1 MYSVILKNN
10 KMAFVEY
17 KSMYRINLYDN
28 RTEILLN
35 EGSYNLY
42 FTGGFNLELLRDFQI
57 TLQNMQS
64 RELVKLNKTR
74 RIRSYEN
81 GQKAIKYWNF
91 EIKLKGNYEV
101 LILNPD
107 QVRMKKSMLTSLNWI
122 MSPPKKNDKN
132 IIISKNGY

>member
-1 MYSVILKNN
+1 
-10 KMAFVEY
+10 MAFVEY
-17 KSMYRINLYDN
+17 KNMYRINLYDN

-42 FTGGFNLELLRDFQI
+42 FTGGFNLELLRGFQI
-57 TLQNMQS
+57 MLQNMES
-64 RELVKLNKTR
+64 RELVKLNKTL

-81 GQKAIKYWNF
+81 GQKAVKYWNF

-107 QVRMKKSMLTSLNWI
+107 QVVVKKSMLLSLNWI
-122 MSPPKKNDKN
+122 LSPPKKNEKN
-132 IIISKNGY
+132 IIISKNI